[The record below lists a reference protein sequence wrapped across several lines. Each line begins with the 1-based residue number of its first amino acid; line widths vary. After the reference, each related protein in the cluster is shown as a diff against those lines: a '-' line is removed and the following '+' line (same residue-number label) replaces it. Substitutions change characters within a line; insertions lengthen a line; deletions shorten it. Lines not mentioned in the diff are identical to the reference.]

1 MQRYSELFVAFVHIC
16 CIWYWNQTCNG
27 SNNVTGSVFYAD
39 IQIIFGTVYLR
50 PELSAVES
58 QGKAEFQKI

>member
-1 MQRYSELFVAFVHIC
+1 MLHLVLEPDMQRLQQRD
-16 CIWYWNQTCNG
+16 WLG
-27 SNNVTGSVFYAD
+27 FYAD